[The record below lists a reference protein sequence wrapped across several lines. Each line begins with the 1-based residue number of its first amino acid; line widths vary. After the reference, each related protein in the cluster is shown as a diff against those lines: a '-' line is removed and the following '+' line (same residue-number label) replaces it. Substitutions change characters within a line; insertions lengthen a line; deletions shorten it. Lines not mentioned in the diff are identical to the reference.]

1 MNDKDLIEALEN
13 EVDFL
18 RKSNDM
24 LVEQNKKLMDYIIKH
39 DKRNIYRYLR
49 EAEE

>member
-1 MNDKDLIEALEN
+1 MNEKDLIEALEN
-13 EVDFL
+13 EIDFL

-24 LVEQNKKLMDYIIKH
+24 LVEQNKKLMDYIIRH
-39 DKRNIYRYLR
+39 DRRYIHGHLR

>member
-1 MNDKDLIEALEN
+1 MNEKDLIEALEN
-13 EVDFL
+13 EIDFL

-39 DKRNIYRYLR
+39 DKRNIYRHLR

>member
-1 MNDKDLIEALEN
+1 MDLIEALEN
-13 EVDFL
+13 EIDFL

-24 LVEQNKKLMDYIIKH
+24 LLEQNRKLMDYIIKH
-39 DKRNIYRYLR
+39 DTRNIYRHLR

>member
-1 MNDKDLIEALEN
+1 MNNKDLIEALEN
-13 EVDFL
+13 EIDFL

-39 DKRNIYRYLR
+39 DKRNIYRHL
-49 EAEE
+49 